1 MKIEYIIFDFHGK
14 MNIERSILADF
25 QEIMKIFPAAGLI
38 GPRQVGKTTVA
49 KQVAEAEDHLYLD
62 LENAGERD
70 KLKDPVFFL
79 SQFADRCVILD
90 EVQFMPELFPAL
102 RGIIDAD
109 RRPGRFI
116 VLGSASPD
124 IIRNS
129 AETLAGRIGY
139 LQLTPFT
146 LREVDDLQ
154 QLWLRGGFPLSYL
167 AATDK
172 ASATWR
178 RHFITTYIQR
188 DLGLLG
194 LQTDVQ
200 IMDRFWHMLAT
211 AQGNLLNAESFAR
224 SLNVSRPTITRYL
237 DFLEGAF
244 MVRALRPWFIN
255 TNKRLVKSPKIYIRD
270 SGILHSLLG
279 LHTYEA
285 LLNHVQVG
293 ASWEGFVIEQIINNL
308 GDDIQPWFYRT
319 QQGAECDLLLEKNGK
334 VIAIIEI
341 KHGVAPRPGKGFRI
355 CMEDTKAAHGYIIGN
370 GEEPYEAEERITI
383 TNLPAFLQ
391 NPLLQ

>member
-1 MKIEYIIFDFHGK
+1 MEKIDIK
-14 MNIERSILADF
+14 RAILSDF
-25 QEIMKIFPAAGLI
+25 QEFMEIFPATCII
-38 GPRQVGKTTVA
+38 GPRQVGKTTLA
-49 KQVAEAEDHLYLD
+49 KQVAGEKNCFYLD
-62 LENAGERD
+62 LENPGERE

-102 RGIIDAD
+102 RGIIDAN
-109 RRPGRFI
+109 RRAGRFI
-116 VLGSASPD
+116 LLGSASPD
-124 IIRNS
+124 IMRNS

-146 LREVDDLQ
+146 LAEVNDLQ

-167 AATDK
+167 VATDK

-178 RHFITTYIQR
+178 RSFITTYIQR

-200 IMDRFWHMLAT
+200 VMDRFWRMLAT

-244 MVRALRPWFIN
+244 MIRALRPWFAN

-279 LHTYEA
+279 LNSFDA
-285 LLNHVQVG
+285 LLNHVQRG

-308 GDDIQPWFYRT
+308 GDDIRPWFYRT
-319 QQGAECDLLLEKNGK
+319 QQGAECDLLLEKNGE
-334 VIAIIEI
+334 VIAVIEI
-341 KHGVAPRPGKGFRI
+341 KHGMAPKASKGFRI
-355 CMEDTKAAHGYIIGN
+355 CMADTEAVHGYLIGN
-370 GEEPYEAEERITI
+370 GEETYEAEEKITV
-383 TNLPAFLQ
+383 TNVTAFIKELIPALQ
-391 NPLLQ
+391 K